1 MAIADVIVEMNR
13 LQTEGRIA
21 SYALGG
27 AVAAQ
32 AYITPMSTEDVDV
45 FVVIAGAEATSLAPL
60 RLIYAD
66 LISRGA
72 KPDREYLEIGGWPVQ
87 LLPPAGPLYDAAIA
101 GARTV
106 PLDGQSARIM
116 GPEHLAAIALQTGR
130 GKDLVRLDE
139 FITTGAID
147 MPLFNILVEQF
158 GLTEKWNR
166 FRLQF
171 GIE

>member
-1 MAIADVIVEMNR
+1 MAIADVIVELNR
-13 LQTEGRIA
+13 LQADGRIV

-45 FVVIAGAEATSLAPL
+45 FVVIAGDVATSKAPL

-72 KPDREYLEIGGWPVQ
+72 KPNREHLEIGGWPVQ

-139 FITTGAID
+139 FIKTKAID
-147 MPLFNILVEQF
+147 MTLFGTLVEEF
-158 GLTEKWNR
+158 GLTEKWDK
-166 FRLQF
+166 FQSQF
-171 GIE
+171 LAK